1 MEYTKDLIFDVHYDN
16 VNNPINLKKNKWTSR
31 VIKKI
36 KQHKIITGVV
46 SAAMFLF
53 VIDGILIINF
63 IKLLERL

>member
-36 KQHKIITGVV
+36 KHKYPYKIP
-46 SAAMFLF
+46 
-53 VIDGILIINF
+53 
-63 IKLLERL
+63 